1 MSLFRPLG
9 YPIKPQPCIIRIRNL
24 TGNFEH
30 ISKTHSLREHEYVD
44 INAPLHPPLWLHNYA
59 TWANYMSNVY
69 MIKDYGSWNLKILI
83 S

>member
-1 MSLFRPLG
+1 ML
-9 YPIKPQPCIIRIRNL
+9 
-24 TGNFEH
+24 
-30 ISKTHSLREHEYVD
+30 SKHHRDSPPGEIFAVEFAFEYVD
-44 INAPLHPPLWLHNYA
+44 INPHMNMLILPSLHPPLWLHNYV